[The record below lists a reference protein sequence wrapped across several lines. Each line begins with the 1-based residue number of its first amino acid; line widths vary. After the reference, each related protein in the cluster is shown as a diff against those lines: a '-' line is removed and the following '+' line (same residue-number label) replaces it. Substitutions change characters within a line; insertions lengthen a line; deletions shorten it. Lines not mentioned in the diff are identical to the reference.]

1 MSDNPHLERVA
12 GIAPVIASGA
22 DEAERLRRLP
32 DAIVEAW
39 HDAGL
44 FRLLLPRSLG
54 VFEVDPVSFVEVT
67 EAIAKID
74 GSTAWCLC
82 QNCGCSMVAAY
93 LPSETST
100 EIFGDPRAV
109 LAWGPGP
116 ARAVVAPGGY
126 RVSGTWS
133 FASGMRHANWLGGH
147 SPIFDADGSPHRGRG
162 GKPEQRTML
171 FPASSAVVTDVWRV
185 MGLRGTGSDT
195 FTVDD
200 LFVPHERSVAR
211 DDPSERRHS
220 GFLYCFSSRN
230 LYASG
235 FAGVALGIA
244 RAMMDRFVELARA
257 KTPRGYAKP
266 LRENPVVQSHVAVAE
281 ARLAASRSYLMGSL
295 REISDAVRRTSV
307 LTLEQRTVIRL
318 ASTFAIREARDVAD
332 VLYRA
337 AGSTSIFESGAF
349 ERRFRDIN
357 TVTQQ
362 LQGREMHFE
371 TVGRLLF
378 GLDADQTWM

>member
-1 MSDNPHLERVA
+1 MSNPHLERVA
-12 GIAPVIASGA
+12 ALAPVIASAA

-32 DAIVEAW
+32 DPIVDAL
-39 HDAGL
+39 HDAGM

-54 VFEVDPVSFVEVT
+54 GFEVDPVSFVEVT
-67 EAIAKID
+67 EAVAKID

-93 LPSETST
+93 LPPETAT
-100 EIFGDPRAV
+100 EIFGDSRAV

-147 SPIFDADGSPHRGRG
+147 SPIFEADGAPRRGPG
-162 GKPEQRTML
+162 GKQEQRTML
-171 FPASSAVVTDVWRV
+171 FPASAATVTDVWHV

-195 FTVDD
+195 FTTDG
-200 LFVPHERSVAR
+200 LFVPQERSVAR
-211 DDPSERRHS
+211 DDPTERRQS

-244 RAMMDRFVELARA
+244 RAMMDGFVELAKA

-266 LRENPVVQSHVAVAE
+266 LRENPVVQSRVAVAE

-318 ASTFAIREARDVAD
+318 ASTFAIQEARDIAD
-332 VLYRA
+332 LLYRA

-371 TVGRLLF
+371 TVGRLLL
-378 GLDADQTWM
+378 GLEADQTWM